1 MNTTFYRIKYTGEI
15 IKAATPAALAKLE
28 RQMFIFAALE
38 PVAPSD
44 VKNIQKYTK
53 ISDLY

>member
-15 IKAATPAALAKLE
+15 IKATTPAALAKLE
-28 RQMFIFAALE
+28 RQLNIFATLE
-38 PVAPSD
+38 PVAPSE
-44 VKNIQKYTK
+44 VKKYTK